1 MRASAIDLRTRGFT
15 IVEMVVVIGIIMLLV
30 GITGG
35 VVRSATLE
43 ARAQKCASNLRQM
56 AMATESYRNQSR
68 GALPAAVLYEIRNSE
83 LVTKAWDFTQ
93 TQSGE
98 IEAGPL
104 WSFTDGTPEVHQCP
118 DHVGDS
124 TFGADPFTGYNYNT
138 SYLGAEGRYPFM
150 NGEGKLVQ
158 GWENARLGLPPAAQR
173 RPDRCAL
180 YGDAGWRNGANKFM
194 RAPSN
199 SVEGDLGM
207 VYAGGQ
213 SFRHVGG
220 CCNVV
225 HLDGHCARYTT
236 PCAGTHEP
244 EDLLTD
250 IMDFPKNGFLSEDDS
265 SYDPR

>member
-1 MRASAIDLRTRGFT
+1 MTKILMPTQPRGFT

-30 GITGG
+30 GISGG
-35 VVRSATLE
+35 AVRSATLE
-43 ARAQKCASNLRQM
+43 ARAQRCSSNLRQI

-68 GALPAAVLYEIRNSE
+68 GALPAAVLYRIKDAE

-98 IEAGPL
+98 VEAGPL
-104 WSFTDGTPEVHQCP
+104 WAFTDGTPEVHQCP

-138 SYLGAEGRYPFM
+138 TYLGAEGRYPYLDSK
-150 NGEGKLVQ
+150 GTLIEG
-158 GWENARLGLPPAAQR
+158 WANARRGLPPGALR
-173 RPDRCAL
+173 TPDRCAL

-199 SVEGDLGM
+199 TVEGDLGM

-213 SFRHVGG
+213 AFRHAGG

-225 HLDGHCARYTT
+225 HLDGHCERYTT
-236 PCAGTHEP
+236 PLAAPDAP
-244 EDLLTD
+244 ENLLTD
-250 IMDFPKNGFLSEDDS
+250 IMDFPRNGFLSEDDAR
-265 SYDPR
+265 YDPR